1 MTSGKGNKKN
11 VKNYFNC
18 LHPPLLPIQLEDVTP
33 PYLHILL
40 GIVWRHHILLKKA
53 THELDL
59 FLLLQNTN
67 TCTPAGLQLKE
78 YGNSH
83 ACVENLREQMRVI
96 EAFITFSDS
105 EVERKKYETLH
116 SKTEEELA
124 DLAFSNLNENSGP
137 VSCSLIPILEANRI
151 T

>member
-1 MTSGKGNKKN
+1 MNLI
-11 VKNYFNC
+11 C
-18 LHPPLLPIQLEDVTP
+18 LE
-33 PYLHILL
+33 
-40 GIVWRHHILLKKA
+40 
-53 THELDL
+53 
-59 FLLLQNTN
+59 LLLQNTN

-83 ACVENLREQMRVI
+83 ACVENLREQIRVI
-96 EAFITFSDS
+96 EAFITFLDS

-151 T
+151 TSRPYHGGAFTGNHCHKYVSKKV